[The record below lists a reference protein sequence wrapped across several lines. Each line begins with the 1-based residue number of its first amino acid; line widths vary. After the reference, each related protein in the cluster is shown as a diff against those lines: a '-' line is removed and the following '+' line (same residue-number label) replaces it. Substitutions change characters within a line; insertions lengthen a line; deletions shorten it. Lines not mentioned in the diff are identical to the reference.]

1 MPKNQDNYW
10 TKTDTTA
17 GSATKTGAK
26 EFSQGLRAHMQR
38 VFNYMTLGL
47 GITGVVAFVVSQ
59 TPALMQLIYT
69 TPLQWVVIFAPL
81 AFILLG
87 FRPSQIMNR
96 SASATASLF
105 FVFAGVMGLSL
116 SYIFI
121 AYTGASI
128 TRVFLITAV
137 MFLSTSLYGYTTKKD
152 LTSLGSFLFMGFIGL
167 FIAMIVNLF
176 LASSALDFMISI
188 AGVGIFTG
196 MTAFDVQQQKQL
208 YRKSAGD
215 EANHKL
221 ALIGAFSLYYNFI
234 LIMQFLLQLMGN
246 RR

>member
-1 MPKNQDNYW
+1 MANKDNYW
-10 TKTDTTA
+10 AKANTNSHTE
-17 GSATKTGAK
+17 SASQART
-26 EFSQGLRAHMQR
+26 FSQGLRAHMQR

-47 GITGVVAFVVSQ
+47 GITGVVAFITAQ
-59 TPALMQLIYT
+59 TPALMQLIYG

-81 AFILLG
+81 AFILFG
-87 FRPSQIMNR
+87 FRPAQIMNR
-96 SASATASLF
+96 SAGATATLF
-105 FVFAGVMGLSL
+105 FIFAGVMGLSL
-116 SYIFI
+116 SYIFL

-128 TRVFLITAV
+128 TRVFLITSV
-137 MFLSTSLYGYTTKKD
+137 MFLSTSLYGYTTKRD
-152 LTSLGSFLFMGFIGL
+152 LTGLGSFLFMGVIGL
-167 FIAMIVNLF
+167 LIAMVVNFF
-176 LASSALDFMISI
+176 LASSAMDFMISV

-208 YRKSAGD
+208 YRQSAGE